1 MELSDVAVDIR
12 GTRILSSVSFS
23 ASPGRVHAVLGPNGA
38 GKSTTFKA
46 LLGLIPIST
55 GSVRIFGEPLR
66 KEHLASIGASINGP
80 ALYSH
85 LTARENLQVHS
96 SLLGLPSSEIDRVLP
111 IVGLSDTGRK
121 KTRTFSTG
129 MKARLALAIA
139 LLGNPRILLLDEP
152 QNGLDPQG
160 IADLRTFLQR
170 WAAEG
175 NTVIVSSHQ
184 LGEIARLA
192 HDITVIKH
200 GTTLFSGPATTLAN
214 HGNLEKAFFQLT
226 GEKGEH

>member
-1 MELSDVAVDIR
+1 MELSDVAVDIH

-96 SLLGLPSSEIDRVLP
+96 SLLGLPSSEIDRVLS

-121 KTRTFSTG
+121 KTRAFSTG

-160 IADLRTFLQR
+160 IADLRAFLQR

-200 GTTLFSGPATTLAN
+200 GTTLFSGPAATLAN
-214 HGNLEKAFFQLT
+214 HGDLEKAFFQLT